1 MYSVRYVDLNKGR
14 GVRVGSFTKEKM
26 LKMFQD
32 IMVTILEITLIPEF
46 DIKKLEGR
54 QRSKGR

>member
-1 MYSVRYVDLNKGR
+1 MYSVRYVDLNKGQ

-32 IMVTILEITLIPEF
+32 IMVTILEVTLIPEF
-46 DIKKLEGR
+46 DTKERKNVQVR
-54 QRSKGR
+54 T